1 MLIFTDKGRVYGLKA
16 WETPAASRQ
25 AKGSHIRNLLDG
37 IRDDENVV
45 SILPISKELI
55 EEVTEKSLNVKLE
68 EGEKKPPSGYFLLFA
83 TKCGLIKKTD
93 LREYVKINKNGNWYL
108 TKQIQ
113 TTFDKIVSALPSF
126 FFHYA
131 WLHRMN
137 SVTNGLL
144 SQWG

>member
-1 MLIFTDKGRVYGLKA
+1 MIFTDKGRVYGLKA

-68 EGEKKPPSGYFLLFA
+68 EGEKKPPLAISYYSQLNVDLS
-83 TKCGLIKKTD
+83 KKLI
-93 LREYVKINKNGNWYL
+93 
-108 TKQIQ
+108 
-113 TTFDKIVSALPSF
+113 
-126 FFHYA
+126 YA
-131 WLHRMN
+131 NM
-137 SVTNGLL
+137 
-144 SQWG
+144 